1 MIYVHRVILVLVLGC
16 ALYATMPQVYAQT
29 PVVQPQAALIVI
41 APDDS
46 RSLVIDLGDARNDIE
61 QLALP
66 PAVHARALPD
76 SPLPRIV
83 AQLMVP
89 SISTR
94 YLLLKGEA
102 TATPAPT
109 QTPYVPRPMAQFT
122 LQDAM
127 VLTSKDAALGAR
139 FVQLTCAQ
147 CDPTWPTDILNML
160 PPYAPIVVYAPGA
173 VQLSG
178 AALIQILPVTSKSS
192 VPALGDV
199 VHLFERLPDAQL
211 ASPTWRT
218 GTVSAATYPPKRMV
232 EVDGRM
238 TLLRVVLCLVAVLF
252 SSIASFYLSMAV
264 LRRMHA
270 AVGYKPEQ

>member
-1 MIYVHRVILVLVLGC
+1 MTYVHRVTWVVMLGW
-16 ALYATMPQVYAQT
+16 ALYATMPQTYAQS
-29 PVVQPQAALIVI
+29 PAVQPQAALVVI

-46 RSLVIDLGDARNDIE
+46 RSLVIDVGDARTERE
-61 QLALP
+61 QLVLP
-66 PAVHARALPD
+66 PAVHAGAVPD

-83 AQLMVP
+83 AELMLP
-89 SISTR
+89 STPAR
-94 YLLLKGEA
+94 YLLFNGEA

-109 QTPYVPRPMAQFT
+109 QTPYVPRPVAQYT
-122 LQDAM
+122 LQDSIL
-127 VLTSKDAALGAR
+127 LTTNDAAPGAR

-147 CDPTWPTDILNML
+147 CAPTWTTDILNTL
-160 PPYAPIVVYAPGA
+160 PAYAPIVVYAPGA

-178 AALIQILPVTSKSS
+178 AALIHVLPVTSNSG

-199 VHLFERLPDAQL
+199 VHLFERLPNQQL
-211 ASPTWRT
+211 ASPTWRA
-218 GTVSAATYPPKRMV
+218 GTVSAATFPPKRMV

-252 SSIASFYLSMAV
+252 SSIASFYMSMAV